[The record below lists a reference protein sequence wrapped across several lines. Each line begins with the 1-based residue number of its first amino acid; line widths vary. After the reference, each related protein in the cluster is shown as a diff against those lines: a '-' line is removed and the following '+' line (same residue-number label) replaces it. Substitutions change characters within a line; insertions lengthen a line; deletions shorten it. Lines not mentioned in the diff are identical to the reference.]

1 MNTTENKTG
10 VYYDGDCGFCNASVA
25 FILKNRKSDNFLF
38 IPLQAKQAEKDL
50 GKENLDL
57 TNLDTIYVRL
67 NGKIYDR
74 SSAVLRV
81 SKQLKF
87 PYSLAITA
95 LVIPKKWRDFVY
107 NWIAKRRLKLSTQ
120 KCFLPNQQERQMFIH

>member
-1 MNTTENKTG
+1 MNTTENKTRI
-10 VYYDGDCGFCNASVA
+10 YYDGDCGFCNASVA

-38 IPLQAKQAEKDL
+38 IPLQSKQAEKDL
-50 GKENLDL
+50 VKENIDV
-57 TNLDTIYVRL
+57 TDLDTIYVRL

-81 SKQLKF
+81 CTQLKF
-87 PYSLAITA
+87 PYTIATIA
-95 LVIPKKWRDFVY
+95 LILPKKLRDFFY

-120 KCFLPNQQERQMFIH
+120 KCFLPNQQEKQMFIH